1 MKIKLHHNLFLAG
14 CALVVLILCVLS
26 LEAPMRFAQ
35 EQQHR
40 EQIIRARLLKIRQA
54 ELAYRRVHQM
64 YAGTFQQLVQGGF
77 LADTLQFIPF
87 GNGARFDLSA
97 TVHTSKSGQLIP
109 LVECG
114 ATYDTYL
121 SDLDVNAVAN
131 LTEKAYASGVYAGI
145 KLGDIAQND
154 TQLSI
159 HP

>member
-14 CALVVLILCVLS
+14 CALVVLILCFLS

-97 TVHTSKSGQLIP
+97 TVHTSKSGQLTP

-114 ATYDTYL
+114 AT
-121 SDLDVNAVAN
+121 
-131 LTEKAYASGVYAGI
+131 
-145 KLGDIAQND
+145 
-154 TQLSI
+154 
-159 HP
+159 

>member
-54 ELAYRRVHQM
+54 ELAYRRVHQ
-64 YAGTFQQLVQGGF
+64 QLVQGGF
-77 LADTLQFIPF
+77 LADTSQFIPF

-97 TVHTSKSGQLIP
+97 TVHTSKSGQLTP

>member
-14 CALVVLILCVLS
+14 CALAVLILCFLS
-26 LEAPMRFAQ
+26 LEAPVRFAQ

-77 LADTLQFIPF
+77 LADSLQFIPF
-87 GNGARFDLSA
+87 ANGAKFDLSA
-97 TVHTSKSGQLIP
+97 TVHTSKSGQLTP

-114 ATYDTYL
+114 AMYDTYL

>member
-1 MKIKLHHNLFLAG
+1 M
-14 CALVVLILCVLS
+14 
-26 LEAPMRFAQ
+26 
-35 EQQHR
+35 
-40 EQIIRARLLKIRQA
+40 
-54 ELAYRRVHQM
+54 
-64 YAGTFQQLVQGGF
+64 
-77 LADTLQFIPF
+77 QFIPF

-97 TVHTSKSGQLIP
+97 TVHTSKSGQLTP